1 MFQHIV
7 VKNFRCFSGLH
18 LKNLARVN
26 LIAGKNNTGKTALLE
41 AIHLHDS
48 PGNWQLPFEINK
60 VRGIQEPAKGL
71 EDICGWLFHLK
82 HATSGLDVESWD
94 QKGVTRTFSMWIV
107 DGETALERFPEAEK
121 RLREFFRPENVATHF
136 PRLVLKY
143 RQTNGPE
150 HYTIGVA
157 GTSSFSSV
165 PPRVPWTIASAY
177 LGASLASSTQDVNF
191 FGELEAAKR
200 QQEILPALQIVEARL
215 QRLALIP
222 LAGESVIHGDIGLQR
237 LVPIPFMG
245 EGMRRVLGIV
255 LAIANAPGGVVL
267 IDEVENGL
275 HYSVMKDVWKAIALA
290 ARQMDVQ
297 VFATTHSWEC
307 IQAAHH
313 AFKEAGPYEL
323 GYYRLDRT
331 KDGIDAKS
339 MGEQMLTRI
348 EATDLE
354 VR

>member
-7 VKNFRCFSGLH
+7 VKNFRCFTGLH

-41 AIHLHDS
+41 AMHLHNS

-60 VRGIQEPAKGL
+60 IRGIQEPAKGL

-82 HATSGLDVESWD
+82 HPTSGLDVERWD
-94 QKGVTRTFSMWIV
+94 QKGVTRSFSMWIV
-107 DGETALERFPEAEK
+107 DGETALEKFPEAEK
-121 RLREFFRPENVATHF
+121 RLREYFRPEYVATHF
-136 PRLVLKY
+136 PRLVLRY
-143 RQTNGPE
+143 RQSNEPE
-150 HYTIGVA
+150 HFTIGVA
-157 GTSSFSSV
+157 GTGSFSSLV
-165 PPRVPWTIASAY
+165 ARVPWTIASAY
-177 LGASLASSTQDVNF
+177 LGASLASSTQDVNL

-200 QQEILPALQIVEARL
+200 QQEILPALQIVEPRL

-222 LAGESVIHGDIGLQR
+222 LAGDSVIHGDIGLQR

-255 LAIANAPGGVVL
+255 LAIANAPDGVVL

-290 ARQMDVQ
+290 ARQLNVQ
-297 VFATTHSWEC
+297 VLATTHSYEC
-307 IQAAHH
+307 ITAAHE
-313 AFKEAGPYEL
+313 AFTESGPYDL
-323 GYYRLDRT
+323 RLYRLDRT
-331 KDGIDAKS
+331 N
-339 MGEQMLTRI
+339 GEIHVAAYDQDVLSYAAEMSH
-348 EATDLE
+348 E